1 MKRIYKSKTKLRI
14 LIDTKCDLSG
24 YIDVSIVALKP
35 DGTTVA
41 FPAVVKDVEKGIIFY
56 DVANDTDL
64 DQSGWWRMWPEVV
77 FDDDRNAAG
86 RAVKFFVYEPG
97 SL

>member
-24 YIDVSIVALKP
+24 FQTVSIMAKKP
-35 DGTTVA
+35 DDTTVN

-56 DVANDTDL
+56 DVQTEEEIDVA
-64 DQSGWWRMWPEVV
+64 GWWTFWPEVI
-77 FDDDRNAAG
+77 FDDDRTACG
-86 RAVKFFVYEPG
+86 RAVKVFVYESG
-97 SL
+97 R

>member
-24 YIDVSIVALKP
+24 FQTVSIMAKKP
-35 DGTTVA
+35 DDTTVN

-56 DVANDTDL
+56 DVQTVDEIDVV
-64 DQSGWWRMWPEVV
+64 GWWTFWPEVI
-77 FDDDRNAAG
+77 FDDDRTACG
-86 RAVKFFVYEPG
+86 RAVKVFVYESG
-97 SL
+97 R

>member
-24 YIDVSIVALKP
+24 FQTVSIMAKKP
-35 DGTTVA
+35 DDTTVS

-56 DVANDTDL
+56 DVQTVDEIDVA
-64 DQSGWWRMWPEVV
+64 GWWTFWPEVI
-77 FDDDRNAAG
+77 FDDDRTACG
-86 RAVKFFVYEPG
+86 RAVKVFVYESG
-97 SL
+97 R

>member
-24 YIDVSIVALKP
+24 FQTVSIMAKKP
-35 DGTTVA
+35 DDTTVS

-56 DVANDTDL
+56 DVQTVDEIDVA
-64 DQSGWWRMWPEVV
+64 GWWTFWPEVV
-77 FDDDRNAAG
+77 FDDDRTACG
-86 RAVKFFVYEPG
+86 RAEKVFVYEEG
-97 SL
+97 R